1 MVKVC
6 FLFDKKNK
14 WINKFINKK
23 KFKNNS
29 SYSFFFKKDL
39 SKIKGFD
46 MVFVLGYTKILSDTF
61 LKKNKLNLVIHES
74 NLPLGKGFAPVQWQI
89 LENKKKINI
98 CVFNANKNIDS
109 GEIYLKNNFKINPTA
124 LYEEIRKLQGIA
136 TFKIIQEFLKKYPK
150 FKVMKQKGRSSFYK
164 KRTKKDSELNI
175 NKSIKDQFN
184 LLRVCNNKKWP
195 AFFIYKGEKFTLSIN
210 KEKKKK

>member
-1 MVKVC
+1 MLLPLKRC
-6 FLFDKKNK
+6 FLPRKHLIKH
-14 WINKFINKK
+14 
-23 KFKNNS
+23 S
-29 SYSFFFKKDL
+29 GKKDL
-39 SKIKGFD
+39 SKIKCFD

-150 FKVMKQKGRSSFYK
+150 FKIMKQKGRSSFYK